1 MPNQSQDSQNVLIT
15 GASGLIGSA
24 IGNALREAGY
34 TVYALERSNKN
45 APFNIDISENR
56 IELDAGIPLTAV
68 INLAGANIAGGRW
81 TEKRKQLLRDSRLQT
96 TRLLCEAL
104 AQSQQKPELLLSAS
118 AIGFYGSQ
126 QTEPADENAEPGD
139 DFLARLSVDWE
150 KATEAAADADIRVV
164 ILRFGL
170 VMSADGGML
179 DKLIMPLKAAVAGR
193 IGDGSHLQSW
203 ISIRDVVSV
212 MLRCMENREFS
223 GPLNVVAPEVLSNK
237 EFVRTLSQ
245 VLRRPLL
252 PPVPVPVARLMFGEM
267 ADAALLASSN
277 IRSSRMQEL
286 GMTPAFPNLKEALEA
301 EFS

>member
-24 IGNALREAGY
+24 IGNALGEAGY
-34 TVYALERSNKN
+34 TVYALERSDKD
-45 APFNIDISENR
+45 APFNIDVSENR

-81 TEKRKQLLRDSRLQT
+81 TEKRKQLLQDSRLQT

-104 AQSQQKPELLLSAS
+104 AQLPHKPELLLSAS
-118 AIGFYGSQ
+118 AIGYYGSQ
-126 QTEPADENAEPGD
+126 QTEPADEHAEPGD

-277 IRSSRMQEL
+277 ILSSRLEEL
-286 GMTPAFPNLKEALEA
+286 GVELAYPALQPALEA
-301 EFS
+301 EFQ

>member
-1 MPNQSQDSQNVLIT
+1 MPNQSQHPKNILVT

-24 IGNALREAGY
+24 ISHALREQGY
-34 TVYALERSNKN
+34 TVYALERSAPD
-45 APFNIDISENR
+45 APFNIDINENR

-81 TEKRKQLLRDSRLQT
+81 TEKRKQIIRDSRLQT

-104 AQSQQKPELLLSAS
+104 AQLPQKPELLLSAS
-118 AIGFYGSQ
+118 AIGYYGSQ
-126 QTEPADENAEPGD
+126 QSEPADENAEPGD

-150 KATEAAADADIRVV
+150 KATEAAADANIRVV

-179 DKLIMPLKAAVAGR
+179 DKLIMPLKTAVAGR

-212 MLRCMENREFS
+212 MLRCVGNSDFS
-223 GPLNVVAPEVLSNK
+223 GPINVVAPEVVSNR
-237 EFVRTLSQ
+237 EFVRILSQ
-245 VLRRPLL
+245 VLHRPLL
-252 PPVPVPVARLMFGEM
+252 PPVPVPIARLMFGEM

-277 IRSSRMQEL
+277 IRSSRMKEL
-286 GMTPAFPNLKEALEA
+286 EVELAYPTLKQALEA
-301 EFS
+301 EFQ